1 MPRQASPA
9 ASCGSCQMFGRKVTA
24 FRCTGMISS
33 FQLKFGRSPGAA
45 GENVAVTPVTVF
57 VGPNNSGKSRIL
69 REVER
74 YCRTGQK
81 DANDVL
87 LAELTFSGLDPART
101 SQSVERLRQPPHP
114 GEAQHVDHIFIG
126 SRYGRQQVPLTALTE
141 FMQAPMTNVTAFCQW
156 YLRHLTLMLDGSS
169 RIGLVGQ
176 QGAGDLQRPPESSF
190 QVLFRDDTKRH
201 EVRRIVC
208 EAFGRHFVL
217 DPTNLGYLRIRL
229 SERAPRDDMEE
240 RGIHADA
247 VRFHAAAQVI
257 DEASDGVK
265 AFTGIVTEVMAGDP
279 SVVLVDEPEAFLHPS
294 LASKLAQEVARA
306 ALSADKRVFAST
318 HSPQFVMG
326 CIQSGAPVN
335 IIRLTYRAGVA
346 TARVLPSD
354 EILELMRH
362 PLLRSTGL
370 LSGLFYEFVVVTESD
385 ADRAFY
391 QEVNERLLQ
400 FRPEWGIPNCL
411 FLNAQNKQTVQTL
424 LKPLRKLGIPAVGV
438 VDVDVL
444 KEGGANWTNLLS
456 SADIPPISHGSLST
470 IRAALKAAMDATG
483 KDMKRHGGVA
493 ILGATDK
500 QAAEDLLN
508 QLRQYGIFVVPGGE
522 LESWMKGLGAS
533 GHGPAWLIDIFERMG
548 EDPSTANY
556 VRPTAD
562 DVWAFVRDVRNWLVD
577 PTRKGIP
584 A

>member
-1 MPRQASPA
+1 
-9 ASCGSCQMFGRKVTA
+9 
-24 FRCTGMISS
+24 MISS
-33 FQLKFGRSPGAA
+33 FQLKFGRSPGAP
-45 GENVAVTPVTVF
+45 GETIATTPVTVF

-74 YCRTGQK
+74 YCRLGQK
-81 DANDVL
+81 DANDLL
-87 LAELTFSGLDPART
+87 LAELTFSGLT
-101 SQSVERLRQPPHP
+101 SDRAAQSIERIRQPPHP
-114 GEAQHVDHIFIG
+114 GEALNVDHIFVG
-126 SRYGRQQVPLTALTE
+126 SKYGRQQVPVASLMQFL
-141 FMQAPMTNVTAFCQW
+141 QAPTSNVSAFCQW

-190 QVLFRDDTKRH
+190 QVLFRDDAKRH
-201 EVRRIVC
+201 EVRRIVFD
-208 EAFGRHFVL
+208 AFGRHFVL
-217 DPTNLGYLRIRL
+217 DPTNLGQLRIRL
-229 SERAPRDDMEE
+229 SDRAPRDDIEE

-247 VRFHAAAQVI
+247 VRFHASAQVI

-279 SVVLVDEPEAFLHPS
+279 SVILVDEPEAFLHPS

-306 ALSADKRVFAST
+306 ALSADKRVFVST

-335 IIRLTYRAGVA
+335 IIRLTYRGGVA
-346 TARVLPSD
+346 TARILPSD

-400 FRPEWGIPNCL
+400 FKPEWGIPNCL

-424 LKPLRKLGIPAVGV
+424 LRPLRKLGIPAAGV

-456 SADIPPISHGSLST
+456 SADVPQLSHGSFATL
-470 IRAALKAAMDATG
+470 RAAVKSAMDATG
-483 KDMKRHGGVA
+483 KDMKREGGLA
-493 ILGATDK
+493 ILSSAEK
-500 QAAEDLLN
+500 QAAEDLLT

-522 LESWMKGLGAS
+522 LESWMKSLGAS
-533 GHGPAWLIDIFERMG
+533 GHGPAWLIDVFERMG
-548 EDPSTANY
+548 EDPSHPNY
-556 VRPTAD
+556 IRPDTG
-562 DVWAFVRDVRNWLVD
+562 DVWAFLRDIKSWLVD
-577 PTRKGIP
+577 PARKGIP

>member
-1 MPRQASPA
+1 
-9 ASCGSCQMFGRKVTA
+9 
-24 FRCTGMISS
+24 MISS
-33 FQLKFGRSPGAA
+33 FQLKFGRSPGAP
-45 GENVAVTPVTVF
+45 GETIATTPVTVF

-74 YCRTGQK
+74 YCRLGQK
-81 DANDVL
+81 DANDLL
-87 LAELTFSGLDPART
+87 LAELTFSGLT
-101 SQSVERLRQPPHP
+101 SDRAAQSIERIRQPPHP
-114 GEAQHVDHIFIG
+114 GEALNVDHIFVG
-126 SRYGRQQVPLTALTE
+126 SKYGRQQVPVASLMQFL
-141 FMQAPMTNVTAFCQW
+141 QAPTSNVSAFCQW

-190 QVLFRDDTKRH
+190 QVLFRDDAKRH
-201 EVRRIVC
+201 EVRRIVFD
-208 EAFGRHFVL
+208 AFGRHFVL
-217 DPTNLGYLRIRL
+217 DPTNLGQLRIRL
-229 SERAPRDDMEE
+229 SDRAPRDDIEE

-247 VRFHAAAQVI
+247 VRFHASAQVI

-279 SVVLVDEPEAFLHPS
+279 SVILVDEPEAFLHPS

-306 ALSADKRVFAST
+306 ALSADKRVFVST

-335 IIRLTYRAGVA
+335 IIRLTYRGGVA
-346 TARVLPSD
+346 TARILPSD

-400 FRPEWGIPNCL
+400 FKPEWGIPNCL

-424 LKPLRKLGIPAVGV
+424 LRPLRKLGIPAAGV

-456 SADIPPISHGSLST
+456 SADVPQLSHGSFATL
-470 IRAALKAAMDATG
+470 RAAVKSAMDATG
-483 KDMKRHGGVA
+483 KDMKREGGLA
-493 ILGATDK
+493 ILSSAEK
-500 QAAEDLLN
+500 QAAEDLLT

-522 LESWMKGLGAS
+522 LESWMKSLGAS
-533 GHGPAWLIDIFERMG
+533 GHGPAGLIDVFERMG
-548 EDPSTANY
+548 EDPSNPNY
-556 VRPTAD
+556 VRPDTG
-562 DVWAFVRDVRNWLVD
+562 DVWAFLRDIRSWLVD

>member
-1 MPRQASPA
+1 
-9 ASCGSCQMFGRKVTA
+9 
-24 FRCTGMISS
+24 MISS
-33 FQLKFGRSPGAA
+33 FQLKFGRSPGETIAT
-45 GENVAVTPVTVF
+45 TPVTVF

-74 YCRTGQK
+74 YCRLGQK
-81 DANDVL
+81 DANDLL
-87 LAELTFSGLDPART
+87 LAELTFSGLT
-101 SQSVERLRQPPHP
+101 SDRAAQSIERIRQPPHP
-114 GEAQHVDHIFIG
+114 GEALNVDHIFVG
-126 SRYGRQQVPLTALTE
+126 SKYGRQQVPVASLMQFL
-141 FMQAPMTNVTAFCQW
+141 QAPTSNVSAFCQW

-190 QVLFRDDTKRH
+190 QVLFRDDAKRH
-201 EVRRIVC
+201 EVRRIVFD
-208 EAFGRHFVL
+208 AFGRHFVL
-217 DPTNLGYLRIRL
+217 DPTNLGQLRIRL
-229 SERAPRDDMEE
+229 SDRAPRDDIEE
-240 RGIHADA
+240 RGIHADS
-247 VRFHAAAQVI
+247 VRFHASAQVI

-279 SVVLVDEPEAFLHPS
+279 SVILVDEPEAFLHPS

-306 ALSADKRVFAST
+306 ALSADKRVFVST

-335 IIRLTYRAGVA
+335 IIRLTYRGGVA
-346 TARVLPSD
+346 TARILPSD

-400 FRPEWGIPNCL
+400 FKPEWGIPNCL

-424 LKPLRKLGIPAVGV
+424 LRPLRKLGIPAAGV

-456 SADIPPISHGSLST
+456 SADVPQLSHGSFATL
-470 IRAALKAAMDATG
+470 RAAVKSAMDVTG
-483 KDMKRHGGVA
+483 KDMKREGGLA
-493 ILGATDK
+493 ILSSAEK
-500 QAAEDLLN
+500 QAAEDLLT

-522 LESWMKGLGAS
+522 LESWMKSFGAS
-533 GHGPAWLIDIFERMG
+533 GHGPAWLIDVFERMG
-548 EDPSTANY
+548 EDPSNPNY
-556 VRPTAD
+556 VRPDTG
-562 DVWAFVRDVRNWLVD
+562 DVWAFLRDIRSWLVD

>member
-1 MPRQASPA
+1 
-9 ASCGSCQMFGRKVTA
+9 
-24 FRCTGMISS
+24 MISS
-33 FQLKFGRSPGAA
+33 FQLKFGRSPGAP
-45 GENVAVTPVTVF
+45 GETIATTPVTVF

-74 YCRTGQK
+74 YCRLGQK
-81 DANDVL
+81 DANDLL
-87 LAELTFSGLDPART
+87 LAELTFSGLT
-101 SQSVERLRQPPHP
+101 SDRAAQSIERIRQPPHP
-114 GEAQHVDHIFIG
+114 GEALNVDHIFVG
-126 SRYGRQQVPLTALTE
+126 SKYGRQQVPVASLMQFL
-141 FMQAPMTNVTAFCQW
+141 QAPTSNVSAFCQW

-190 QVLFRDDTKRH
+190 QVLFRDDAKRH
-201 EVRRIVC
+201 EVRRIVFD
-208 EAFGRHFVL
+208 AFGRHFVL
-217 DPTNLGYLRIRL
+217 DPTNLGQLRIRL
-229 SERAPRDDMEE
+229 SDRAPRDDIEE

-247 VRFHAAAQVI
+247 VRFHASAQVI

-279 SVVLVDEPEAFLHPS
+279 SVILVDEPEAFLHPS

-306 ALSADKRVFAST
+306 ALSADKRVFVST

-335 IIRLTYRAGVA
+335 IIRLTYRGGVA
-346 TARVLPSD
+346 TARILPSD

-400 FRPEWGIPNCL
+400 FKPEWGIPNCL

-424 LKPLRKLGIPAVGV
+424 LRPLRKLGIPAAGV

-456 SADIPPISHGSLST
+456 SADVPQLSHGSFATL
-470 IRAALKAAMDATG
+470 RAAVKSAMDATG
-483 KDMKRHGGVA
+483 KDMKREGGLA
-493 ILGATDK
+493 ILSSAEK
-500 QAAEDLLN
+500 QAAEDLLT

-522 LESWMKGLGAS
+522 LESWMKSLGAS
-533 GHGPAWLIDIFERMG
+533 GHGPAWLIDVFERMG
-548 EDPSTANY
+548 EDPSNPNY
-556 VRPTAD
+556 VRPDTGG
-562 DVWAFVRDVRNWLVD
+562 VWAFLRDIRSWLVD